1 MLVIEGKR
9 EKSIRLE
16 KFIRME
22 LLNTNLLVID
32 AVGERKFLD
41 PDWMNIW
48 YADVNQSTEEI
59 VSAFKENY
67 ESTFSKFEWIALY
80 LNAAESD
87 LEIIK
92 ELDRL
97 YPQNF
102 IVTIQSSKNLTNY
115 FI

>member
-1 MLVIEGKR
+1 MLVIEGKS

-32 AVGERKFLD
+32 AVGELKFLD

-48 YADVNQSTEEI
+48 HTDVNQSTEEFI
-59 VSAFKENY
+59 TTFKKNY
-67 ESTFSKFEWIALY
+67 ENSFSKFDWIALY
-80 LNAAESD
+80 LNVPKSN
-87 LEIIK
+87 LEILK

-102 IVTIQSSKNLTNY
+102 IVTIQSNKNLTNY
-115 FI
+115 FV

>member
-16 KFIRME
+16 RFIRME
-22 LLNTNLLVID
+22 LLNSNLLVID

-41 PDWMNIW
+41 PGWMNIW
-48 YADVNQSTEEI
+48 YADVNQSTEELI
-59 VSAFKENY
+59 LAFKANY
-67 ESTFSKFEWIALY
+67 EKTFSKFEWIALY
-80 LNAAESD
+80 LNAPESD

-102 IVTIQSSKNLTNY
+102 IVTIQSNKNLTNY
-115 FI
+115 FV